1 MSTTAGHWVSGSCA
15 AAAGARFGAH
25 AGTAPGFG
33 SGDSGSGCGGA
44 ASVDA
49 ISGGAAGGG
58 DFGAELLGGTVFA
71 AGSVFGDEVHGVAA
85 FFAAGGGSER
95 DAGGSFLVGAAA
107 VGGTVAGGAVAGCAV
122 AGGTV
127 AGGTV
132 AGGTVAGWAVAGGT
146 VLAAGGW
153 LAAGAPCGATGGGFH
168 SDGVGPAGRSGSC
181 ASVSP
186 NAEGGQA
193 GIVCS
198 VGGSGGQMSLCV
210 GSSAPG
216 CAFGGQVSG
225 ADLVG
230 AAG

>member
-1 MSTTAGHWVSGSCA
+1 M
-15 AAAGARFGAH
+15 GA
-25 AGTAPGFG
+25 
-33 SGDSGSGCGGA
+33 
-44 ASVDA
+44 
-49 ISGGAAGGG
+49 
-58 DFGAELLGGTVFA
+58 L
-71 AGSVFGDEVHGVAA
+71 
-85 FFAAGGGSER
+85 FAAGGGSEG
-95 DAGGSFLVGAAA
+95 DAGAFLVGAAA
-107 VGGTVAGGAVAGCAV
+107 VGGTVGGGTVAGGTVAACAV

-132 AGGTVAGWAVAGGT
+132 AGGTVAGGTVAGGTVAGCAVAGGT

-153 LAAGAPCGATGGGFH
+153 LAADAPRGATGGGFH

-186 NAEGGQA
+186 NAEGGHA

-216 CAFGGQVSG
+216 
-225 ADLVG
+225 
-230 AAG
+230 

>member
-15 AAAGARFGAH
+15 AAAGARFGAQ

-33 SGDSGSGCGGA
+33 SGDSGSGSGGA

-49 ISGGAAGGG
+49 ISGGDAGGG

-71 AGSVFGDEVHGVAA
+71 AGSVFGDEVHAVGAL
-85 FFAAGGGSER
+85 FAAGGDSEGG
-95 DAGGSFLVGAAA
+95 AGGAFLVGAAA
-107 VGGTVAGGAVAGCAV
+107 VGGTVGGGTVAACAV

-132 AGGTVAGWAVAGGT
+132 AGCAVAGGT

-153 LAAGAPCGATGGGFH
+153 LAAGAPRGATGGGFH

-186 NAEGGQA
+186 NAEGGHA

-216 CAFGGQVSG
+216 CDFGGQVSG
-225 ADLVG
+225 ADLAG